1 MESNLMLEGMRI
13 VSFCHWLQGP
23 AALQYLADLGA
34 DVVRVEPPQG
44 GFERRWSGAGKHL
57 AGVST
62 LYLAANRNVRSIAV
76 DLKDPRGVDVAWR
89 LIAQANVV
97 AENFRPGVL
106 DRIGLGYEAVR
117 ARHPGIIYASASGYG
132 DGPLRDRP
140 GQDLLLQA
148 RAGIVAATGEST
160 NPTPIGNAAVDQH
173 GATLFALGILAA
185 YVRQRRSGEGCRVES
200 SLYTAALDLISE
212 ALTHY
217 ASGGHTRGIFVRE
230 RHLANWYNEAPYG
243 VYELADCHV
252 AISLNDPAEL
262 AAALNDDAL
271 AALSEVDR
279 FTRRDEYAAALAR
292 ALQGRRY
299 ADVEAAFE
307 RHGIWYERVRDFDD
321 VLTDPQAAYAE
332 VFRRVPVRDA
342 QATLVNH
349 PIRYDG
355 ASPPLR
361 HLSIDP
367 GEDTRDVLR
376 EAGYVEKEI
385 EELVAARVVIAAD
398 RSGRQPRLDA
408 HLSGTAA
415 QSHGAEP

>member
-1 MESNLMLEGMRI
+1 MKAPHEPDVESNLMLEGMRI

-34 DVVRVEPPQG
+34 HVVRVEPPQG
-44 GFERRWSGAGKHL
+44 GFERRWSGAGKRV

-76 DLKDPRGVDVAWR
+76 DLKHPRGVDVAWR
-89 LIAQANVV
+89 LIARANVV

-106 DRIGLGYEAVR
+106 DRVGLGYEAVR
-117 ARHPGIIYASASGYG
+117 ARHPGMIYASATGYG

-148 RAGIVAATGEST
+148 RAGIVAATGESA

-185 YVRQRRSGEGCRVES
+185 YVRQQRTGEGCRVES
-200 SLYTAALDLISE
+200 SLYTAALDLVSE

-217 ASGGHTRGIFVRE
+217 ASGGHTREVFVRD

-243 VYELADCHV
+243 VYALVDAHV
-252 AISLNDPAEL
+252 AVSLNDPSKL

-271 AALSEVDR
+271 AALADVDR
-279 FTRRDEYAAALAR
+279 FVRRDEYAATLAR
-292 ALQGRRY
+292 TLQGRRY
-299 ADVEAAFE
+299 DDVEAAFE
-307 RHGIWYERVRDFDD
+307 RHGIWYERVRDFED
-321 VLTDPQAAYAE
+321 VLNDPQAASAD

-342 QATLVNH
+342 EATLVNH

-355 ASPPLR
+355 STPPLR

-367 GEDTRDVLR
+367 GEDTREVLR
-376 EAGYVEKEI
+376 ETGYGEAQI
-385 EELVAARVVIAAD
+385 EDLVAARVVIAAD
-398 RSGRQPRLDA
+398 
-408 HLSGTAA
+408 
-415 QSHGAEP
+415 GASAERPSARR